1 MAASNAAAG
10 APLPVQLTPYLQFVG
25 APPDTSLLYAGIYD
39 PWLVAL
45 SILIA
50 SFASYAA
57 LDVAA
62 RIASSSSR
70 AQAAWWTG
78 IGALAMGGGTWA
90 MHFIGMLA
98 FSLPCS
104 VRYDPG
110 ITLISILPGILAS
123 AVALRVISRVNVT
136 PGALLVGGLLLGMG
150 IGAMHYTGMAAYRL
164 EGLVRYDPALFSIS
178 LVVAVL
184 LAFLALWIRG
194 GLRGHVPPRWL
205 ALLSALV
212 MGGAVSGMHYTAMTA
227 AYFISD
233 GRPDIADSGLSANF
247 LALWVSMITSLLI
260 GLVLVT
266 TVAWRQRDLA
276 RRLQISEQ
284 RIRRILD
291 STQEGFLMADLD
303 DVVIQVNPA
312 FAKLL
317 GGEPEGIMGRSLYDF
332 VDPANHA
339 ILEAQGIRRA
349 RGEQSVYELDLTRL
363 DGNLAP
369 CQFSATPITDETG
382 TRTGSFA
389 LVSDLSGRRAH
400 EAYVRQVV
408 AMFESTAEGVM
419 LTDLE
424 GHILSVNPA
433 FTAVTGYT
441 EAEAL
446 GRNPSFLKSG
456 RHSDEFYQAMWAE
469 LVATGHWQGEVWD
482 RRKNGEIY
490 PEWLTISAVH
500 DASGAV
506 QSYVGVFSD
515 ISHIKRSEEELE
527 RLAHYDPLTGLPNR
541 ILMHAQLNH
550 ALDRA
555 GRHKERVAVMV
566 LDLDGFKTVN
576 DSLGHPA
583 GDLLLQT
590 IAGRLHRLLRSED
603 TVARMGGDE
612 FAVIAE
618 AVGNAGNPGLIA
630 EKIIQAVAEPV
641 DLNGHRA
648 LVTASV
654 GIALYPDDGNDT
666 TSLLQAADMA
676 MYASKQAGRNTSRFH
691 HADMTRAAR
700 QRLVIEHGLRR
711 ALDNQELEVWFQP
724 QFALASGA
732 LVGAEALVRW
742 RSPERGLV
750 PPNEFI
756 PIAEETG
763 LILPLGEWVLRQS
776 CRHAVEWRARG
787 LEAGSV
793 SVNVAGPQI
802 ERGDFFSV
810 VKTVLEE
817 TGWPAER
824 LELEIT
830 ESFLLRNAEQAMTVV
845 DKLFQLG
852 VKVAI
857 DDFGT
862 GYSSL
867 SYLKYLRVHKLKID
881 QSFVRDLPED
891 RDDGAI
897 TRAVISLGHN
907 LGFSVIA
914 EGVETDA
921 QREFLKRE
929 GCDQAQG
936 YFYSRPLPAAEF
948 ENFLRARTAAGRAE
962 KARPV

>member
-1 MAASNAAAG
+1 RRS
-10 APLPVQLTPYLQFVG
+10 P
-25 APPDTSLLYAGIYD
+25 
-39 PWLVAL
+39 
-45 SILIA
+45 
-50 SFASYAA
+50 
-57 LDVAA
+57 
-62 RIASSSSR
+62 SR
-70 AQAAWWTG
+70 
-78 IGALAMGGGTWA
+78 
-90 MHFIGMLA
+90 
-98 FSLPCS
+98 
-104 VRYDPG
+104 R
-110 ITLISILPGILAS
+110 
-123 AVALRVISRVNVT
+123 
-136 PGALLVGGLLLGMG
+136 ALLVGSVLLGMG
-150 IGAMHYTGMAAYRL
+150 IGTMHYTGMAAYRL
-164 EGLVRYDPALFSIS
+164 DGLVRYDPALFAFS

-184 LAFLALWIRG
+184 LAFLALWIRF
-194 GLRGHVPPRWL
+194 GLYGHVPPRWL

-212 MGGAVSGMHYTAMTA
+212 MGCAVSGMHYTAMAA

-233 GRPDIADSGLSANF
+233 GRPDIADSGLSAGF
-247 LALWVSMITSLLI
+247 LAIWIGILTALLI
-260 GLVLVT
+260 GLVLVAT
-266 TVAWRQRDLA
+266 MAWRQRDLA
-276 RRLQISEQ
+276 SRLRISEQ

-291 STQEGFLMADLD
+291 TTQEGFLMTDLD
-303 DVVIQVNPA
+303 NVVAEVNPA

-317 GGEPEGIMGRSLYDF
+317 GGRPEDFVGRSIYDF
-332 VDPANHA
+332 VDAANRT
-339 ILEAQGIRRA
+339 ILVTQGARRE
-349 RGEQSVYELDLTRL
+349 RGEQSIYEVDLTRL
-363 DGNLAP
+363 DGIAVP
-369 CQFSATPITDETG
+369 CQFSASPIADETG
-382 TRTGSFA
+382 AKAGAFA
-389 LVSDLSGRRAH
+389 LVSDLSSRRAH

-419 LTDLE
+419 LTDLK

-433 FTAVTGYT
+433 FTAVTGYS
-441 EAEAL
+441 EAEAI

-456 RHSDEFYQAMWAE
+456 RHTDEFYQLMWAE
-469 LVATGHWQGEVWD
+469 LLATGHWQGELWD
-482 RRKNGEIY
+482 RRKNGEVY
-490 PEWLTISAVH
+490 PEWLTISAVR
-500 DASGAV
+500 DTNGAV

-515 ISHIKRSEEELE
+515 ISHIKRSEAELE

-555 GRHKERVAVMV
+555 RRHKERVAIMV

-590 IAGRLHRLLRSED
+590 IAERLRRLLRRED

-612 FAVIAE
+612 FAVIVE
-618 AVGNAGNPGLIA
+618 AIGNPGLIA
-630 EKIIQAVAEPV
+630 EKIIRAVSEPV
-641 DLNGHRA
+641 ELDGHSA

-654 GIALYPDDGNDT
+654 GIALFPDDGNDT

-691 HADMTRAAR
+691 HADMTRAAQ
-700 QRLVIEHGLRR
+700 QRLVIEQGLRR
-711 ALDNQELEVWFQP
+711 ALDNDELEVWFQP
-724 QFALASGA
+724 QFDLLSGD

-750 PPNEFI
+750 PPNDFI

-776 CRHAVEWRARG
+776 CRHAVEWQARG
-787 LEAGSV
+787 LGAGSV

-802 ERGDFFSV
+802 ERGDFFAIV
-810 VKTVLEE
+810 QTVLEE

-830 ESFLLRNAEQAMTVV
+830 ESFLLRNAEQAMAVV
-845 DKLFQLG
+845 QKLSELG

-867 SYLKYLRVHKLKID
+867 SYLKYLRVNKLKID
-881 QSFVRDLPED
+881 QSFVRDLPGD
-891 RDDGAI
+891 HDDAAI

-914 EGVETDA
+914 EGVESDA
-921 QREFLKRE
+921 QREFLKQE

-948 ENFLRARTAAGRAE
+948 ENFLRARSAAA
-962 KARPV
+962 

>member
-1 MAASNAAAG
+1 MATPTAAAD
-10 APLPVQLTPYLQFVG
+10 ASLPVQLTSYLQFVSS
-25 APPDTSLLYAGIYD
+25 PPDTSLLYTGIYD
-39 PWLVAL
+39 PWLVLL

-50 SFASYAA
+50 SFAAYAA
-57 LDVAA
+57 LDVAT
-62 RIASSSSR
+62 RIASSPSR

-98 FSLPCS
+98 FSLPCRVS
-104 VRYDPG
+104 YDPG
-110 ITLISILPGILAS
+110 ITLISILPSILAS
-123 AVALRVISRVNVT
+123 AVALGVISRRSVS
-136 PGALLVGGLLLGMG
+136 PRALLVGSVLLGMG
-150 IGAMHYTGMAAYRL
+150 IGTMHYTGMAAYRL
-164 EGLVRYDPALFSIS
+164 DGLVRYDPTLFAFS

-184 LAFLALWIRG
+184 LAYLALWIRF
-194 GLRGHVPPRWL
+194 GLYGRVPPRWL

-212 MGGAVSGMHYTAMTA
+212 MGGAVSGMHYTAMAA

-233 GRPDIADSGLSANF
+233 GRPDIADSGLSASF
-247 LALWVSMITSLLI
+247 LATWIGILTALLI
-260 GLVLVT
+260 GLVLVAAM
-266 TVAWRQRDLA
+266 AWRQRDLA
-276 RRLQISEQ
+276 TRLQISEQ

-291 STQEGFLMADLD
+291 TTQEGFLMTGLD
-303 DVVIQVNPA
+303 DVVTQVNPA
-312 FAKLL
+312 FAQLL
-317 GGEPEGIMGRSLYDF
+317 GGLPEDFVGHSIHDF
-332 VDPANHA
+332 VDAANRA
-339 ILEAQGIRRA
+339 ILVVQSANRE
-349 RGEQSVYELDLTRL
+349 RGEQSIYEVELTRL
-363 DGNLAP
+363 DGTSVP
-369 CQFSATPITDETG
+369 CQFSASPIADETG
-382 TRTGSFA
+382 VKAGAFA
-389 LVSDLSGRRAH
+389 LVSDLSSRRAH

-408 AMFESTAEGVM
+408 AMFESTAEGVL
-419 LTDLE
+419 LTDLN
-424 GHILSVNPA
+424 GRILSVNPA
-433 FTAVTGYT
+433 FTEVTGYS

-446 GRNPSFLKSG
+446 GQNPRFLQSG
-456 RHSDEFYQAMWAE
+456 RHDEVFYQALWAE
-469 LVATGHWQGEVWD
+469 VNATGHWQGELWN
-482 RRKNGEIY
+482 RRKNGEIF
-490 PEWLTISAVH
+490 PEWLTVSAVR
-500 DASGAV
+500 DTTGAV

-515 ISHIKRSEEELE
+515 ISHIKRSEAELE

-541 ILMHAQLNH
+541 TLMHAQLNH
-550 ALDRA
+550 ALYHA
-555 GRHKERVAVMV
+555 ARHKERLAVMV

-590 IAGRLHRLLRSED
+590 IAGRLQRLLRRD
-603 TVARMGGDE
+603 DMVARMGGDE

-618 AVGNAGNPGLIA
+618 AIGNPGLIA
-630 EKIIQAVAEPV
+630 EKIIRAVAEPV
-641 DLNGHRA
+641 ELDGHSA
-648 LVTASV
+648 LVTASI
-654 GIALYPDDGNDT
+654 GIAIFPDDGGDT

-691 HADMTRAAR
+691 HADMTRAAQ
-700 QRLVIEHGLRR
+700 QRLVIEQGLRR
-711 ALDNQELEVWFQP
+711 ALDNDELEVWFQP
-724 QFALASGA
+724 QFDLLSGN

-750 PPNEFI
+750 PPNDFI

-776 CRHAVEWRARG
+776 CRHAVEWEARG
-787 LEAGSV
+787 LGAGSV

-802 ERGDFFSV
+802 ERGDFFAIV
-810 VKTVLEE
+810 QTVLEE

-830 ESFLLRNAEQAMTVV
+830 ESFLLRNAEQAMAVV
-845 DKLFQLG
+845 EKLSELG

-867 SYLKYLRVHKLKID
+867 SYLKYLRVNKLKID
-881 QSFVRDLPED
+881 QSFVRDLPDD
-891 RDDGAI
+891 RDDAAI

-914 EGVETDA
+914 EGVESDA

-936 YFYSRPLPAAEF
+936 YFYSRPLPATEY
-948 ENFLRARTAAGRAE
+948 ENFLRARIAAA
-962 KARPV
+962 

>member
-1 MAASNAAAG
+1 M
-10 APLPVQLTPYLQFVG
+10 QLTSYLQFVG
-25 APPDTSLLYAGIYD
+25 SPPDTSLLYAGIYD
-39 PWLVAL
+39 PWLVLL

-50 SFASYAA
+50 SFAAYAA

-62 RIASSSSR
+62 RIASSPTR

-98 FSLPCS
+98 FDLPCRVS
-104 VRYDPG
+104 YDPD

-123 AVALRVISRVNVT
+123 AVALRVISRRSISRR
-136 PGALLVGGLLLGMG
+136 ALLVGGVLLGMG

-164 EGLVRYDPALFSIS
+164 DGLVRYDPALFAFS

-184 LAFLALWIRG
+184 LAFLALWIRF
-194 GLRGHVPPRWL
+194 GLYGHVPPRWL

-212 MGGAVSGMHYTAMTA
+212 MGGAVSGMHYTAMAA

-247 LALWVSMITSLLI
+247 LAIWIGILTALLI
-260 GLVLVT
+260 GLVLVAT
-266 TVAWRQRDLA
+266 MAWRQRDLA
-276 RRLQISEQ
+276 NRLQISEQ

-291 STQEGFLMADLD
+291 TTQEGFLMTDLD
-303 DVVIQVNPA
+303 DVVAEVNPA

-317 GGEPEGIMGRSLYDF
+317 GGRPEDFVGHSIYDF
-332 VDPANHA
+332 VDAANRA
-339 ILEAQGIRRA
+339 ILLDQGAMRE
-349 RGEQSVYELDLTRL
+349 RGEQSIYEVDLTRL
-363 DGNLAP
+363 DGALVP
-369 CQFSATPITDETG
+369 CQFSASPISDETG
-382 TRTGSFA
+382 AKAGAFA
-389 LVSDLSGRRAH
+389 LVSDFSSRRAH

-419 LTDLE
+419 LTDLK
-424 GHILSVNPA
+424 GRIVSVNPA
-433 FTAVTGYT
+433 FTSVTGYSET
-441 EAEAL
+441 EAL
-446 GRNPSFLKSG
+446 GQNPRFLQSG
-456 RHSDEFYQAMWAE
+456 RHNEVFYQAMWAE
-469 LVATGHWQGEVWD
+469 LNATGHWQGELWN
-482 RRKNGEIY
+482 RRKNGEVF
-490 PEWLTISAVH
+490 PEWLTVSAVR
-500 DASGAV
+500 DAGGAV

-515 ISHIKRSEEELE
+515 ISHIKRSEAELE

-590 IAGRLHRLLRSED
+590 IAGRLQQLLRRED

-612 FAVIAE
+612 FAVIVE
-618 AVGNAGNPGLIA
+618 AIGNPGLIA
-630 EKIIQAVAEPV
+630 EKIIRAVAEPV
-641 DLNGHRA
+641 ELDGHSA

-654 GIALYPDDGNDT
+654 GIALFPDDGNDT

-691 HADMTRAAR
+691 HADMTRAAQ
-700 QRLVIEHGLRR
+700 QRLVIEQGLRR
-711 ALDNQELEVWFQP
+711 ALDNDELEVWFQP
-724 QFALASGA
+724 QFALATGA

-750 PPNEFI
+750 PPNDFI

-776 CRHAVEWRARG
+776 CRHAVAWQARG

-802 ERGDFFSV
+802 ERGDFFAIV
-810 VKTVLEE
+810 QTVLEE

-830 ESFLLRNAEQAMTVV
+830 ESFLLRNAEQAMAVV
-845 DKLFQLG
+845 QKLSELG

-867 SYLKYLRVHKLKID
+867 SYLKYLRVNKLKID
-881 QSFVRDLPED
+881 QSFVRDLPGD
-891 RDDGAI
+891 HDDAAI

-914 EGVETDA
+914 EGVESDA
-921 QREFLKRE
+921 QREFLKQE

-948 ENFLRARTAAGRAE
+948 ENFLRARIAA
-962 KARPV
+962 V

>member
-1 MAASNAAAG
+1 VCGNIAALTQPSA
-10 APLPVQLTPYLQFVG
+10 PVQLTPYLQFLG
-25 APPDTSLLYAGIYD
+25 TPPDTSLLYLGVYD
-39 PWLVAL
+39 PRLVFL

-50 SFASYAA
+50 VFAAYTA

-62 RIASSSSR
+62 RITASPTR
-70 AQAAWWTG
+70 AQAAGWTG

-98 FSLPCS
+98 FSLPCR
-104 VRYDPG
+104 VRYAPG

-123 AVALRVISRVNVT
+123 AVALYVISRRSVT
-136 PGALLVGGLLLGMG
+136 PRTLLVGSVLLGLG
-150 IGAMHYTGMAAYRL
+150 IGTMHYTGMAAYRL
-164 EGLVRYDPALFSIS
+164 DGLVRYDPTLFAVS

-184 LAFLALWIRG
+184 LAFLALWIRN
-194 GLRGHVPPRWL
+194 GLRRRVPPRWL

-212 MGGAVSGMHYTAMTA
+212 MGGAVSGMHYTAMAA

-233 GRPDIADSGLSANF
+233 GRPDIADSGFSASF
-247 LALWVSMITSLLI
+247 LALWVGIVTMLLI
-260 GLVLVT
+260 GLVLVAT
-266 TVAWRQRDLA
+266 LAWRQRDLA
-276 RRLQISEQ
+276 RRLQGSEL

-291 STQEGFLMADLD
+291 TTQEGFLMTDLEHD
-303 DVVIQVNPA
+303 LVQVNPA
-312 FAKLL
+312 FANLL
-317 GGEPEGIMGRSLYDF
+317 GGRPEDLVGRSLYDF
-332 VDPANHA
+332 VDAANRA
-339 ILEAQGIRRA
+339 ILAEQGIKRA
-349 RGEQSVYELDLTRL
+349 RGEQSVYEIELRRL
-363 DGNLAP
+363 DGTSVP
-369 CQFSATPITDETG
+369 CQVSATPIHDEAG
-382 TRTGSFA
+382 VRTGSFA

-419 LTDLE
+419 LTDLK
-424 GHILSVNPA
+424 GAIVSVNPA
-433 FTAVTGYT
+433 FTVVTGYS
-441 EAEAL
+441 EAESL
-446 GRNPSFLKSG
+446 GRNPGFLKSG
-456 RHSDEFYQAMWAE
+456 RHGVEFYQAMWEE
-469 LVATGHWQGEVWD
+469 LAASGQWQGELWN
-482 RRKNGEIY
+482 RRKNGEVY
-490 PEWLTISAVH
+490 PEWLTISAVR
-500 DASGAV
+500 DAAGAL

-515 ISHIKRSEEELE
+515 ISHIKRSEAELE

-541 ILMHAQLNH
+541 ILLQAQLNQ
-550 ALDRA
+550 AIDRA
-555 GRHKERVAVMV
+555 TRRKQRVAVMV
-566 LDLDGFKTVN
+566 VDLDGFKTVN

-583 GDLLLQT
+583 GDILLQVV
-590 IAGRLHRLLRSED
+590 GKRLQRLLRRED
-603 TVARMGGDE
+603 TVARLGGDE

-618 AVGNAGNPGLIA
+618 NVSNSNNPGLIA

-641 DLNGHRA
+641 DLNGHSA
-648 LVTASV
+648 LVTGSV
-654 GIALYPDDGNDT
+654 GIALYPDDGGDT

-691 HADMTRAAR
+691 HVDMTHAA
-700 QRLVIEHGLRR
+700 QHRLQIEHGLRR
-711 ALDNQELEVWFQP
+711 ALEQDELEVWFQP

-732 LVGAEALVRW
+732 LVGSEALVRW

-763 LILPLGEWVLRQS
+763 LILALGKQVLRQA
-776 CRHAVEWRARG
+776 CRHAVAWRTRG
-787 LEAGSV
+787 LEVGSL

-802 ERGDFFSV
+802 ERGDFFNIV
-810 VKTVLEE
+810 EAVLQE

-830 ESFLLRNAEQAMTVV
+830 ESFLLRNAEQAMAVLN
-845 DKLFQLG
+845 KLSGLG

-867 SYLKYLRVHKLKID
+867 SYLKYLRVNKLKID
-881 QSFVRDLPED
+881 QSFVRELPD
-891 RDDGAI
+891 NRDDAAI

-914 EGVETDA
+914 EGVENA
-921 QREFLKRE
+921 SQLEFLTRE

-936 YFYSRPLPAAEF
+936 YYYSRPLPAAEF
-948 ENFLRARTAAGRAE
+948 ETFLRSRNPSA
-962 KARPV
+962 

>member
-1 MAASNAAAG
+1 M
-10 APLPVQLTPYLQFVG
+10 QLTPYLQFVSS
-25 APPDTSLLYAGIYD
+25 PPDTRLLYIGVYD
-39 PWLVAL
+39 PWLVLL
-45 SILIA
+45 SVLIA
-50 SFASYAA
+50 IFAAYAA
-57 LDVAA
+57 LDVAT

-70 AQAAWWTG
+70 AQVAWWTG
-78 IGALAMGGGTWA
+78 VGALAMGGGTWA

-98 FSLPCS
+98 ISLPCS
-104 VRYDPG
+104 VSYDRD

-123 AVALRVISRVNVT
+123 AVALRVISRSTISLRV
-136 PGALLVGGLLLGMG
+136 LLVGSVLLGMG
-150 IGAMHYTGMAAYRL
+150 IGTMHYTGMAAYRL
-164 EGLVRYDPALFSIS
+164 DGLVRYDPTLFSVS
-178 LVVAVL
+178 LIVAVL
-184 LAFLALWIRG
+184 LAFLALWIRF
-194 GLRGHVPPRWL
+194 GLRGHMPSRWL
-205 ALLSALV
+205 ALMSAVV
-212 MGGAVSGMHYTAMTA
+212 MGGAVSGMHYTAMAA

-233 GRPDIADSGLSANF
+233 GRPDIVDSGLSANF
-247 LALWVSMITSLLI
+247 LATWVGILTALLI

-266 TVAWRQRDLA
+266 TMAWRQRDLA
-276 RRLQISEQ
+276 VRLQISEQ

-291 STQEGFLMADLD
+291 TTQEGFLMTDLEHRL
-303 DVVIQVNPA
+303 IQVNPA
-312 FAKLL
+312 FAQLL
-317 GGEPEGIMGRSLYDF
+317 GGLPEDFIGRPLYEF
-332 VDPANHA
+332 VDAANHA
-339 ILEAQGIRRA
+339 ILREQGIKRA
-349 RGEQSVYELDLTRL
+349 RGEQSIYEIELTRR
-363 DGNLAP
+363 DGGRVP
-369 CQFSATPITDETG
+369 CQFSATPISDETG
-382 TRTGSFA
+382 ARAGSFA
-389 LVSDLSGRRAH
+389 LVSDLTSRRAH

-419 LTDLE
+419 LTDLK
-424 GHILSVNPA
+424 GRIVSVNPA
-433 FTAVTGYT
+433 FTDVTGYT
-441 EAEAL
+441 EAEAM
-446 GRNPSFLKSG
+446 GKNPSFLHSG
-456 RHSDEFYQAMWAE
+456 RHDASFYQAMWAE
-469 LVATGHWQGEVWD
+469 LNATGHWQGELWN
-482 RRKNGEIY
+482 RRKNGEVY
-490 PEWLTISAVH
+490 PEWLTVSAVR
-500 DASGAV
+500 DADGSV

-515 ISHIKRSEEELE
+515 ISHIKRSEAELE

-541 ILMHAQLNH
+541 ILLHAQLNH

-555 GRHKERVAVMV
+555 ARHQERLAIMV

-590 IAGRLHRLLRSED
+590 IAGRLQQLLRRED

-612 FAVIAE
+612 FAVIVE
-618 AVGNAGNPGLIA
+618 AIGNPGLIA
-630 EKIIQAVAEPV
+630 EKIIQAVSEPV
-641 DLNGHRA
+641 SLDGHSA
-648 LVTASV
+648 LVTVSV
-654 GIALYPDDGNDT
+654 GIAIFPDDGGDT

-691 HADMTRAAR
+691 HPDMTRAAR
-700 QRLVIEHGLRR
+700 QRLIIEQGLRR
-711 ALDNQELEVWFQP
+711 ALENDELEVWFQP
-724 QFALASGA
+724 QFDLATDA

-776 CRHAVEWRARG
+776 CRHALEWRALG
-787 LEAGSV
+787 LDAGSI

-802 ERGDFFSV
+802 ERGDFFNIV
-810 VKTVLEE
+810 RTVLEE

-845 DKLFQLG
+845 EKLSNLG

-867 SYLKYLRVHKLKID
+867 SYLKYLRVNKLKID
-881 QSFVRDLPED
+881 QSFVRDLP
-891 RDDGAI
+891 DDHDDSAI

-914 EGVETDA
+914 EGVESDA
-921 QREFLKRE
+921 QREFLKHE

-936 YFYSRPLPAAEF
+936 YLYSRPLPAAEF
-948 ENFLRARTAAGRAE
+948 ERFLRARVAVA
-962 KARPV
+962 